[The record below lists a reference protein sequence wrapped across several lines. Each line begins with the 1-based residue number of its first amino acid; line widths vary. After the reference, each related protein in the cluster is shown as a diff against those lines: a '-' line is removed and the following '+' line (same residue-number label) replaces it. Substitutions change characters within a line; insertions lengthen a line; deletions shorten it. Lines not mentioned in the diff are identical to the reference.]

1 MENFSDVVVV
11 GGGPCGSFCA
21 LNMAKKG
28 VEATVFEEH
37 NEIGVPCHCAG
48 HLSVNSL
55 KNLKLYPLPKG
66 IVENVF
72 YGVKIYSPSGLEFS
86 VRFSSAITCTVNR
99 TLFDK
104 YIAYLAEKAGVC
116 YCLSSRVESLIT
128 KDSFVKG
135 VLAKHKGE
143 TAKFFSSLVVDAEG
157 TAYRILRQTG
167 LAPPRGDSFVYCV
180 NAELENVKD
189 LEFDVVEVFLG
200 NNYTPGFY
208 AWLIPK
214 GEGKAKVGLGAR
226 VGNPK
231 TLLQKFMKK
240 HPAASKKLQGAK
252 ILQESFHL
260 IPLGGPLPKTYSD
273 GFLAVGD
280 AASQVKP
287 TTGGGVIF
295 GLNCAKIAADV
306 TAEALNKKDLSSKF
320 LSVYQKRFMKLIGFD
335 VKVMLKARRMVD
347 RISDK
352 KLDSFVGFCRKIHLD
367 EGFKDL
373 KEIDFQGQ
381 IMLKAWWNPRI
392 IAALVYFFT
401 AYLQQTLKG

>member
-1 MENFSDVVVV
+1 MKNFSDVAVV

-21 LNMAKKG
+21 LSMAKKG
-28 VEATVFEEH
+28 AEVMVFEEH
-37 NEIGVPCHCAG
+37 SEIGVPCHCAG

-55 KNLKLYPLPKG
+55 KNLELYPLPKG
-66 IVENVF
+66 IIENVF

-86 VRFSSAITCTVNR
+86 VRFASAITCAVNR

-104 YIAYLAEKAGVC
+104 HISHLAEKAGVH

-135 VLAKHKGE
+135 VLVKQKGE
-143 TAKFFSSLVVDAEG
+143 TVKFFSSLVVDAEG
-157 TAYRILRQTG
+157 TAYRILRQAG

-180 NAELENVKD
+180 NAEVENVKD

-240 HPAASKKLQGAK
+240 HPAASKKLQEAK
-252 ILQESFHL
+252 IVRESFHP

-295 GLNCAKIAADV
+295 GLNCAKVAADV
-306 TAEALNKKDLSSKF
+306 VAEALNKKDLSSKF
-320 LSVYQKRFMKLIGFD
+320 LGIYQKRFMKLIGFD
-335 VKVMLKARRMVD
+335 VKVMLEARRMLN

-352 KLDSFVGFCRKIHLD
+352 KLDSFVSFCRKIHLD

-373 KEIDFQGQ
+373 REIDFQGQ
-381 IMLKAWWNPRI
+381 TMLKAWWNPRI
-392 IAALVYFFT
+392 IAALVYFFM
-401 AYLQQTLKG
+401 AHLQQTLKG

>member
-1 MENFSDVVVV
+1 MENFSDAAVV

-28 VEATVFEEH
+28 VKVTVFEEH
-37 NEIGVPCHCAG
+37 SEIGVPCHCAG
-48 HLSVNSL
+48 HLSINSL
-55 KNLKLYPLPKG
+55 KNLKLYPLPRG
-66 IVENVF
+66 TIENVF
-72 YGVKIYSPSGLEFS
+72 YGAKIYSPSGLEFS
-86 VRFSSAITCTVNR
+86 VRFVSAITCTVNR

-104 YIAYLAEKAGVC
+104 HISHLAEKAGVC

-128 KDSFVKG
+128 KDKIVKG
-135 VLAKHKGE
+135 VLVKQKGKSV
-143 TAKFFSSLVVDAEG
+143 KFFSRLVVDAEG
-157 TAYRILRQTG
+157 TAYRILRQAG
-167 LAPPRGDSFVYCV
+167 LAPPRRDSFVYCV
-180 NAELENVKD
+180 NAEVEQVKD
-189 LEFDVVEVFLG
+189 LESDVVEVFLG

-214 GEGKAKVGLGAR
+214 EEDKAKVGLGAI

-231 TLLQKFMKK
+231 TLLQKLMKR
-240 HPAASKKLQGAK
+240 HPAVSKKFQRAK
-252 ILQESFHL
+252 ILRESFHQ
-260 IPLGGPLPKTYSD
+260 IPIGGPLPKAYSD

-295 GLNCAKIAADV
+295 GLNCAKVAADV
-306 TAEALNKKDLSSKF
+306 IAEALNKEDFSSKF
-320 LSVYQKRFMKLIGFD
+320 LSAYQKRFMKLIGFD
-335 VKVMLKARRMVD
+335 VKVMLEARRMLD

-352 KLDSFVGFCRKIHLD
+352 KLDNFVGFCRKIHLN

-381 IMLKAWWNPRI
+381 TMLKACWNPRI
-392 IAALVYFFT
+392 IAALAYFFI
-401 AYLQQTLKG
+401 AYFQQTIKG